1 MDFTNNGLGLLLVP
15 FLVPYDI
22 AMGAIW
28 RPNPIKGGRSM
39 DQLLLSDSLE
49 VLNVLR
55 AELHDSV
62 EDSVID
68 QLDEVIANLEA
79 AQSDKTDTVVRALEI
94 LVILGTLI
102 EKVPDIAS
110 TIQYLLQMI
119 ENAPG
124 H

>member
-1 MDFTNNGLGLLLVP
+1 
-15 FLVPYDI
+15 
-22 AMGAIW
+22 
-28 RPNPIKGGRSM
+28 M